1 MKIILSPAK
10 KMIVDTDNL
19 APVGLPVYIDKT
31 AEVLN
36 WMKSKSKEEL
46 AALVNLSPTHMRC
59 NRERLEKLLQE
70 VFMGNLNLVI
80 RKANRM

>member
-19 APVGLPVYIDKT
+19 APVELPVYIDKT

-36 WMKSKSKEEL
+36 WMNSKSKEEL
-46 AALVNLSPTHMRC
+46 KAS
-59 NRERLEKLLQE
+59 LE
-70 VFMGNLNLVI
+70 M
-80 RKANRM
+80 

>member
-19 APVGLPVYIDKT
+19 APVELPVYIDKT

-46 AALVNLSPTHMRC
+46 KAIWNVMT
-59 NRERLEKLLQE
+59 RLQSRTLTDWKIWIFITGLLRL
-70 VFMGNLNLVI
+70 F
-80 RKANRM
+80 